1 MANPINAVDL
11 LETQHQKIR
20 KLMASVTD
28 AADPASRQQTFD
40 ELRELI
46 AVHETA
52 EEIVVRPVT
61 RSKVPGGSD
70 IASERMDEENEGKQM
85 LADLEKLGADDPNF
99 LTQFKTF
106 LADVEEH
113 AQHEESQE
121 FPKLREHVDAD
132 TLATMGKRIQQAE
145 AAAPTHAHPSAKTT
159 ASNVV
164 LGPFAAITDKIRDA
178 LAS

>member
-1 MANPINAVDL
+1 MAEPVNAVEL
-11 LETQHQKIR
+11 LLSQHEQIR
-20 KLMASVTD
+20 KLMSSVAEATD
-28 AADPASRQQTFD
+28 PKNRQQVFD

-61 RSKVPGGSD
+61 RSKVPGGGD
-70 IASERMDEENEGKQM
+70 IASERMDEENEGKQV

-99 LTQFKTF
+99 LSQFKTF
-106 LADVEEH
+106 QADVEEH

-159 ASNVV
+159 TANVV
-164 LGPFAAITDKIRDA
+164 LGPFAAIADKIRDA